1 MAPGSCGIRG
11 LGQLALRPDDGE
23 GPRTPSWKFAPH
35 CSPPVTILGRRLRA
49 RSGSPPVTILGRRLR
64 ARSGSPPSEQRQ
76 KVLVA
81 LKAHFICVRSPRHG
95 ERNVPRRFPSCS
107 RIRANVETLPVI
119 GRLRELLPFGPV
131 HRSVSGIFLIL
142 VANSTSRLIASARD
156 GRSVWPR
163 RQSSTIRKNCSDTRI

>member
-1 MAPGSCGIRG
+1 MARGSCGIRG
-11 LGQLALRPDDGE
+11 LGHLHYVQMTVMGHAPVVEICPSLLAAGHD
-23 GPRTPSWKFAPH
+23 PRTPLETSLRLAARRSSGKRRWSRSEHISFAFVRQGLE
-35 CSPPVTILGRRLRA
+35 SVASLGVFRLA
-49 RSGSPPVTILGRRLR
+49 PE
-64 ARSGSPPSEQRQ
+64 SEPMS
-76 KVLVA
+76 KL
-81 LKAHFICVRSPRHG
+81 
-95 ERNVPRRFPSCS
+95 
-107 RIRANVETLPVI
+107 I